1 MIRRRL
7 SSLFAGLTLLTVA
20 APALAKEKAPEPR
33 PYEMTV
39 VDTTGAV
46 VTGVDLLIKN
56 AAGETLPAPVAA
68 ADGSGKMTGSFPDS
82 TATYTV
88 DLSKARYRPQHQTIA
103 LSGQKLKKGDTAVI
117 KFTIEPMTAVD
128 DYSAAIK
135 AIQAKDLA
143 GAEANLALAVATD
156 PNFAKGYEV
165 LAMVQLEQKK
175 WEEGL
180 ASADKALALEPENT
194 SALRSRFDALT
205 ALKRE
210 AEAEQALAALAAKE
224 RTPDVARL
232 LFNAGAHAMAA
243 KQNEKTKALLNDA
256 LAIDPTLYQAHAGL
270 AEVAIA
276 DKNYAEAVRQ
286 LDLVIGLAPRN
297 FKAFERKIEVLK
309 ADNKAKEAAA
319 VEAELAKR
327 KAEGN

>member
-1 MIRRRL
+1 VIRHRL
-7 SSLFAGLTLLTVA
+7 SALLAGLALFTA
-20 APALAKEKAPEPR
+20 ASPALAKEKAPEPR

-46 VTGVDLLIKN
+46 VPEVEIAIKN
-56 AAGETLPAPVAA
+56 AAGEAVSAPVAA
-68 ADGSGKMTGSFPDS
+68 ADGSGKMSGSFPDS

-88 DLSKARYRPQHQTIA
+88 DLSKPRYRLQRQTIT
-103 LSGQKLKKGDTAVI
+103 LSGQKLKKGDTAII
-117 KFTIEPMTAVD
+117 KFTIEPMTALD

-143 GAEANLALAVATD
+143 AAEANLALAVATD
-156 PNFAKGYEV
+156 PAFVKGFEV
-165 LAMVQLEQKK
+165 MAMVQLEQQK
-175 WEEGL
+175 WDAAL
-180 ASADKALALEPENT
+180 ASAEKTLALEPGNS

-205 ALKRE
+205 ELKRGE
-210 AEAEQALAALAAKE
+210 EAEQALAALAAIE

-243 KQNEKTKALLNDA
+243 KQNEKTKALLNEA
-256 LAIDPTLYQAHAGL
+256 LAIDPTLHQAHSGL

-276 DKNYAEAVRQ
+276 EKNFAEAVRQ
-286 LDLVIGLAPRN
+286 LDLVLGIAPRN

-309 ADNKAKEAAA
+309 ADGKTKEAAA

-327 KAEGN
+327 KAEVN